1 MINNSKHQIISS
13 NIAPN
18 PIEVKFWLDTNSD
31 TLKTYKDGKWEAMT
45 GGGSSNSSGN
55 QNFLD
60 ITSAATG
67 EFEPDAEG
75 WYDIS
80 TSEWEKAKNF
90 VNSPCSHVM
99 IKAPELM
106 QLMSIATAISQQ
118 MDNFWMTNI
127 IFYMESDTQMGIT
140 YDSDHPNKLKI
151 SQ

>member
-45 GGGSSNSSGN
+45 GGSSSSSSSN

-60 ITSAATG
+60 LTSAATG
-67 EFEPDAEG
+67 EIEPDAEG

-90 VNSPCSHVM
+90 VNSPCSHIM
-99 IKAPELM
+99 IKNSEHI
-106 QLMSIATAISQQ
+106 QLMSITTAILQK
-118 MDNFWMTNI
+118 MDNFWTTSV
-127 IFYMESDTQMGIT
+127 IFYIESNTQMGVL
-140 YDSDHPNKLKI
+140 YDSEHPNKVKLA
-151 SQ
+151 Q